1 MSKASCGSCS
11 PGASRRLAVKVLR
24 RRPKASCSRHCVGR
38 QGAVQEVLNASLDG
52 DSDDTGKSLVTQ
64 AIGALDKDPL
74 VSRIVEQLA
83 ERVEAVF
90 TPQGKLKNGCRFA
103 RRQVAGSVA

>member
-1 MSKASCGSCS
+1 M
-11 PGASRRLAVKVLR
+11 
-24 RRPKASCSRHCVGR
+24 
-38 QGAVQEVLNASLDG
+38 QEVLNSSLGG

-83 ERVEAVF
+83 ERVETVF
-90 TPQGKLKNGCRFA
+90 TPQGKLKTAADSPVVKLQDQLREKQDA
-103 RRQVAGSVA
+103 PS